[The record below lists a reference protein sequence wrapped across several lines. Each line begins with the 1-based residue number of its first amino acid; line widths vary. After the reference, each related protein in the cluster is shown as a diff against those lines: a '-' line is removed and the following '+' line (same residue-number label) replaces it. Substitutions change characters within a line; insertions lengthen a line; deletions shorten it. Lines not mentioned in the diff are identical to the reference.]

1 MENQFSDIELALSAF
16 AKGDLL
22 VVVDD
27 ESRENEGDI
36 VFAAAQSTAAKVNFC
51 AKEARGLVCIA
62 IGSSIATRLD
72 LHPVPSNS
80 KDTFSTAFHDSID
93 ATTEFGITTGI
104 SAKERS
110 ITAAL
115 IANPTS
121 TPQNFIKPGH
131 LFPVVAKNNGVLARP
146 GHTEAGVDLCLLT
159 KQPGAAVICEIMDE
173 DGNMMRRDGL
183 LAFAQKHQLPII
195 TIQQLIDY
203 RKNLQ

>member
-36 VFAAAQSTAAKVNFC
+36 VFAASQANASKVNFC
-51 AKEARGLVCIA
+51 ATHARGLVCIA
-62 IGSSIATRLD
+62 IAKTIADQLG
-72 LHPVPSNS
+72 LQPVPSNS
-80 KDTFSTAFHDSID
+80 KDLFSTAFHDSID

-121 TPQNFIKPGH
+121 KPQNFIKPGH

-159 KQPGAAVICEIMDE
+159 NQPGAAVICEIMDAY
-173 DGNMMRRDGL
+173 GNMMRRDGL
-183 LAFAQKHQLPII
+183 FEFASYHQLPII

-203 RKNLQ
+203 RKKM

>member
-1 MENQFSDIELALSAF
+1 MSYSFSLVEVALAHFKNGGLI
-16 AKGDLL
+16 

-36 VFAAAQSTAAKVNFC
+36 IFSAALSTPAKVNFC

-62 IGSSIATRLD
+62 ISKSIAQKID
-72 LHPVPSNS
+72 IHPVPSNA
-80 KDTFSTAFHDSID
+80 KDAFSTAFHDSID
-93 ATTEFGITTGI
+93 ATPAFGITTGI

-115 IANPTS
+115 VASDNCKPDD
-121 TPQNFIKPGH
+121 FIKPGH
-131 LFPVVAKNNGVLARP
+131 LFPVVAKDGGVLIRP

-159 KQPGAAVICEIMDE
+159 EQPGAAVICEIMDN

-183 LAFAQKHQLPII
+183 FGFAKQHELPII
-195 TIQQLIDY
+195 TIQQIIDH
-203 RKNLQ
+203 RKTMQ

>member
-1 MENQFSDIELALSAF
+1 MNHSFSSIDVALTHF
-16 AKGDLL
+16 TNGGLL

-36 VFAAAQSTAAKVNFC
+36 VFSAAASTPAKVNFC

-62 IGSSIATRLD
+62 ISKSIAQKID
-72 LHPVPSNS
+72 IHPVPSNA
-80 KDTFSTAFHDSID
+80 KDAFSTAFHDSID
-93 ATTEFGITTGI
+93 ATPAFGITTGI

-115 IANPTS
+115 IASDESKPED
-121 TPQNFIKPGH
+121 FIKPGH
-131 LFPVVAKNNGVLARP
+131 LFPVVAKDGGVLIRP

-159 KQPGAAVICEIMDE
+159 SQPGAAVICEIMDT

-183 LAFAQKHQLPII
+183 FEFARHHQLPII
-195 TIQQLIDY
+195 TIQQLIDH
-203 RKNLQ
+203 RKKMQ

>member
-1 MENQFSDIELALSAF
+1 MNHSFSSIDIALTHF
-16 AKGDLL
+16 TNGGLL

-36 VFAAAQSTAAKVNFC
+36 VFSAAASTPEKVNFC

-62 IGSSIATRLD
+62 ISKSIAQKID
-72 LHPVPSNS
+72 IHPVPSNA
-80 KDTFSTAFHDSID
+80 KDAFSTAFHDSID
-93 ATTEFGITTGI
+93 ATPAFGITTGI

-115 IANPTS
+115 VASDNSKPDD
-121 TPQNFIKPGH
+121 FIKPGH
-131 LFPVVAKNNGVLARP
+131 LFPVVAKDGGVLIRP

-159 KQPGAAVICEIMDE
+159 EQPGAAVICEIMDN

-183 LAFAQKHQLPII
+183 FGFAKQHELPII
-195 TIQQLIDY
+195 TIQQIIDH
-203 RKNLQ
+203 RKTMQ

>member
-36 VFAAAQSTAAKVNFC
+36 VFAASQANASKVNFC
-51 AKEARGLVCIA
+51 ATHARGLVCIA
-62 IGSSIATRLD
+62 IAKTIADQLGFQ
-72 LHPVPSNS
+72 PVPSNS
-80 KDTFSTAFHDSID
+80 KDLFSTAFHDSID

-159 KQPGAAVICEIMDE
+159 NQPGAAVICEIMDA

-183 LAFAQKHQLPII
+183 FEFASYHQLPII

-203 RKNLQ
+203 RKKM

>member
-36 VFAAAQSTAAKVNFC
+36 VFAASQANASKVNFC
-51 AKEARGLVCIA
+51 ATHARGLVCIA
-62 IGSSIATRLD
+62 IAKTIADQLG
-72 LHPVPSNS
+72 LQPVPSNS
-80 KDTFSTAFHDSID
+80 KDLFSTAFHDSID

-159 KQPGAAVICEIMDE
+159 NQPGAAVICEIMDA

-183 LAFAQKHQLPII
+183 FEFASQHQLPII

-203 RKNLQ
+203 RKKM

>member
-36 VFAAAQSTAAKVNFC
+36 VFAASQANASKVNFC
-51 AKEARGLVCIA
+51 ATHARGLVCIA
-62 IGSSIATRLD
+62 IAKTIADQLG
-72 LHPVPSNS
+72 LQPVPSNS
-80 KDTFSTAFHDSID
+80 KDLFSTAFHDSID

-115 IANPTS
+115 IANPNS

-159 KQPGAAVICEIMDE
+159 KQPGAAVICEIMDA

-183 LAFAQKHQLPII
+183 FEFASYHQLPII

-203 RKNLQ
+203 RKKM

>member
-1 MENQFSDIELALSAF
+1 MENQFSAIETALSAF

-36 VFAAAQSTAAKVNFC
+36 VFAASQANASKVNFC
-51 AKEARGLVCIA
+51 ATHARGLVCIA
-62 IGSSIATRLD
+62 ISKSIAQKID
-72 LHPVPSNS
+72 IHPVPSNA
-80 KDTFSTAFHDSID
+80 KDAFSTAFHDSID

-115 IANPTS
+115 ISNPTS

-131 LFPVVAKNNGVLARP
+131 LFPVVAKDGGVLIRP

-159 KQPGAAVICEIMDE
+159 NQQPAAVICEIMDA

-183 LAFAQKHQLPII
+183 FEFASQHQLPII

-203 RKNLQ
+203 RKKI

>member
-1 MENQFSDIELALSAF
+1 MENQFSAIETALSAF

-36 VFAAAQSTAAKVNFC
+36 VFAASQANASKVNFC
-51 AKEARGLVCIA
+51 ATHARGLVCIA
-62 IGSSIATRLD
+62 IAKTIADQLG
-72 LHPVPSNS
+72 LQPVPSNS
-80 KDTFSTAFHDSID
+80 KDLFSTAFHDSID

-159 KQPGAAVICEIMDE
+159 KQPGAAVICEIMDA

-183 LAFAQKHQLPII
+183 FEFASYHQLPII

-203 RKNLQ
+203 RKKM

>member
-1 MENQFSDIELALSAF
+1 MSHSFSSIDIALTHF
-16 AKGDLL
+16 TNGGVL

-36 VFAAAQSTAAKVNFC
+36 VFSAAASTPAKVNFC
-51 AKEARGLVCIA
+51 AKEARGLICIA
-62 IGSSIATRLD
+62 ISKNIAQKLD
-72 LHPVPSNS
+72 IHPVPSNA

-93 ATTEFGITTGI
+93 ATPDFGITTGI

-115 IANPTS
+115 IASDNSKPDD
-121 TPQNFIKPGH
+121 FIKPGH
-131 LFPVVAKNNGVLARP
+131 LFPVVAKAGGVLVRP
-146 GHTEAGVDLCLLT
+146 GHTEASVDLCILT
-159 KQPGAAVICEIMDE
+159 SQAEAAVICEIMDT

-183 LAFAQKHQLPII
+183 FEFAIYHQLPII

-203 RKNLQ
+203 RKKIQ

>member
-36 VFAAAQSTAAKVNFC
+36 VFAASQANASKVNFC
-51 AKEARGLVCIA
+51 ATHARGLVCIA
-62 IGSSIATRLD
+62 IAKTIADQLG
-72 LHPVPSNS
+72 LQPVPSNS
-80 KDTFSTAFHDSID
+80 KDLFSTAFHDSID

-131 LFPVVAKNNGVLARP
+131 LFPVVAKDGGVLIRP

-159 KQPGAAVICEIMDE
+159 KQPGAAVICEIMDA

-183 LAFAQKHQLPII
+183 FEFASYHQLPII

-203 RKNLQ
+203 RKKM

>member
-1 MENQFSDIELALSAF
+1 MENQFSAIETALSAF

-36 VFAAAQSTAAKVNFC
+36 VFAASQANASKVNFC
-51 AKEARGLVCIA
+51 ATHARWLVCIA
-62 IGSSIATRLD
+62 ISKSIAQKID
-72 LHPVPSNS
+72 IHPVPSNA
-80 KDTFSTAFHDSID
+80 KDAFSTAFHDSID

-131 LFPVVAKNNGVLARP
+131 LFPVVAKDGGVLIRP

-159 KQPGAAVICEIMDE
+159 NQQPAAVICEIMDA

-183 LAFAQKHQLPII
+183 FEFASQHQLHII

-203 RKNLQ
+203 RKKI

>member
-36 VFAAAQSTAAKVNFC
+36 VFAASQANASKVNFC
-51 AKEARGLVCIA
+51 ATHARGLVCIA
-62 IGSSIATRLD
+62 IAKTIADQLG

-80 KDTFSTAFHDSID
+80 KDLFSTAFHDSID

-159 KQPGAAVICEIMDE
+159 NQPGAAVICEIMDA

-183 LAFAQKHQLPII
+183 FEFASQHQLPII

-203 RKNLQ
+203 RKKM

>member
-36 VFAAAQSTAAKVNFC
+36 VFAASQANASKVNFC
-51 AKEARGLVCIA
+51 ATHARGLVCIA
-62 IGSSIATRLD
+62 IAKTIADQLG
-72 LHPVPSNS
+72 LQPVPSNS
-80 KDTFSTAFHDSID
+80 KDLFSTAFHDSID

-159 KQPGAAVICEIMDE
+159 NQPGAAVICEIMDA

-183 LAFAQKHQLPII
+183 FEFASYHQLPII

-203 RKNLQ
+203 RKKM

>member
-36 VFAAAQSTAAKVNFC
+36 VFAASQANASKVNFC
-51 AKEARGLVCIA
+51 ATHARGLVCIA
-62 IGSSIATRLD
+62 IAKTIADQLG
-72 LHPVPSNS
+72 LQPVPSNS
-80 KDTFSTAFHDSID
+80 KDLFSTAFHDSID

-159 KQPGAAVICEIMDE
+159 KQPGAAVICEIMDA

-183 LAFAQKHQLPII
+183 FEFASYHQLPII

-203 RKNLQ
+203 RKKM